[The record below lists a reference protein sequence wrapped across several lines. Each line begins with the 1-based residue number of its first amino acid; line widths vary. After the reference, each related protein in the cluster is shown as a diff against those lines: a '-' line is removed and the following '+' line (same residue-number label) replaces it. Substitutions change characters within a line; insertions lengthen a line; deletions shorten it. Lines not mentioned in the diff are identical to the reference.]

1 MRVTEKGQVTIPKQI
16 RDKLGIGPGSEVDFV
31 EEGQSVKIVAA
42 NAGQFDAEAFRRTLD
57 SLAGT
62 VDLGGMTTDEYML
75 WLRGP
80 RDDLGTDGG
89 RDDQGGA
96 RGRWKRPPDGWAEQG
111 SHERRRRGRP
121 ARRFRRQ
128 A

>member
-16 RDKLGIGPGSEVDFV
+16 RDRLAIGPGSEVDFI
-31 EEGQSVKIVAA
+31 EDGNSVKIVAA
-42 NAGQFDAEAFRRTLD
+42 KTGQVDAEAFRRTLN

-80 RDDLGTDGG
+80 RDDLD
-89 RDDQGGA
+89 A
-96 RGRWKRPPDGWAEQG
+96 R
-111 SHERRRRGRP
+111 
-121 ARRFRRQ
+121 
-128 A
+128 

>member
-16 RDKLGIGPGSEVDFV
+16 RDRLGIGPGSEVDFV

-42 NAGQFDAEAFRRTLD
+42 NASRFDAEAFRRTLD

-80 RDDLGTDGG
+80 RDDLD
-89 RDDQGGA
+89 A
-96 RGRWKRPPDGWAEQG
+96 
-111 SHERRRRGRP
+111 H
-121 ARRFRRQ
+121 
-128 A
+128 

>member
-16 RDKLGIGPGSEVDFV
+16 RDRLGIGPGSEIDFI
-31 EEGQSVKIVAA
+31 EDGNSVKIVAA
-42 NAGQFDAEAFRRTLD
+42 NAGQFDAKAFRRTLN

-80 RDDLGTDGG
+80 RDDLD
-89 RDDQGGA
+89 A
-96 RGRWKRPPDGWAEQG
+96 R
-111 SHERRRRGRP
+111 
-121 ARRFRRQ
+121 
-128 A
+128 